1 MRVLSCLFLCLL
13 FSVALATK
21 QINPTD
27 GSGLTKPLIVDPN
40 APTEAESA
48 NLANIATIFAS
59 EPASASQAPP
69 SAAEE
74 DQLVGLL
81 AATGGA
87 ATGGAAAS
95 TDTPAAG
102 GTAAGSSD
110 SSSQTDSSQESQ
122 SAIETEIKLLSSL
135 VEHGKAIAAALPDKE
150 NRLKSL
156 AAQLNAAKGAAASQ
170 GAQAKLAEQELLLAQ
185 IQLKITA
192 LQTKLEDLQTTETKL
207 TASIN
212 QVKQATANTNAVAHV
227 LNQEA
232 AVASVGGGTTAA
244 ATTGSPSPA
253 AVQAAPTSFLDDV

>member
-1 MRVLSCLFLCLL
+1 MRVHSCLFLCLL
-13 FSVALATK
+13 FSVALATQGK
-21 QINPTD
+21 RITPAD

-87 ATGGAAAS
+87 TTGGAAAA
-95 TDTPAAG
+95 PAAG
-102 GTAAGSSD
+102 GTAAGGSD
-110 SSSQTDSSQESQ
+110 TSSQTDSSQESQ

-192 LQTKLEDLQTTETKL
+192 LQKKLEDLQTTETKL

-244 ATTGSPSPA
+244 ATTGSASPA
-253 AVQAAPTSFLDDV
+253 AVQAAPTSFLDDI